1 MTILITGGNG
11 YVAKSLYNGL
21 KNSHTI
27 STITRKDLD
36 LTNYQ
41 LLKNYFL
48 NNERFDVVIH
58 TAIVGGSRLSSDSF
72 SIVDSNLQM
81 YYNLLYNKEHYGK
94 LISFG
99 SGAEIYNSDTPYGI
113 SKKIIAQSMME
124 YDNMYNI
131 RIYAVFDENES
142 DTRFIKSNIKRY
154 IQNQEMIIH
163 QNKKMDFF
171 YMKDLIKL
179 VSYYIEHPNPPKQ
192 IDCKY
197 ETEFTL
203 ADISNIINNLSDNK
217 VKCIIEN
224 SNVSNDYTGYYIHLP
239 IEYIGL
245 KEGIKNTYNIIKK
258 ELI

>member
-1 MTILITGGNG
+1 MNVLITGKNG
-11 YVAKSLYNGL
+11 YIANSIKLELSKLY
-21 KNSHTI
+21 S
-27 STITRKDLD
+27 ITSIGRSDFNLLSGKE
-36 LTNYQ
+36 TN
-41 LLKNYFL
+41 NFF
-48 NNERFDVVIH
+48 NNKYFDVVIH
-58 TAIVGGSRLSSDSF
+58 TAISGGNRLVSETKKD
-72 SIVDSNLQM
+72 IDINLQM
-81 YYNLLYNKEHYGK
+81 YYNLLQNKEHYGK

-99 SGAEIYNSDTPYGI
+99 SGAEIYSNDTPYGI

-142 DTRFIKSNIKRY
+142 DRRFIKSNIKRY

-179 VSYYIEHPNPPKQ
+179 VSYYIQHPNPPKQ

-197 ETEFTL
+197 ESEFTL
-203 ADISNIINNLSDNK
+203 ADISNMINNLSDNK

-224 SNVSNDYTGYYIHLP
+224 SNVSNDYIGYYTRLP

-258 ELI
+258 ELV

>member
-1 MTILITGGNG
+1 MNILITGGNG
-11 YVAKSLYNGL
+11 YVAKSLYNGF

-36 LTNYQ
+36 LTNYEP
-41 LLKNYFL
+41 LKNYFL

-81 YYNLLYNKEHYGK
+81 YYNLLHNKEHYGK
-94 LISFG
+94 FISFG

-113 SKKIIAQSMME
+113 SKKIIAQSMMK
-124 YDNMYNI
+124 YDDMYNI
-131 RIYAVFDENES
+131 RIYAVFDENEL

-154 IQNQEMIIH
+154 IQNQAMVIH

-203 ADISNIINNLSDNK
+203 ADISNMINNLSDNR

-224 SNVSNDYTGYYIHLP
+224 LNVSNDYTGYYTHLP